1 MSDSTHTARTRAL
14 VAEFFREMATTGG
27 DPAAYFAGTVHWDIP
42 GATGI
47 VPWIGPRTGKAQVA
61 EFFARFGDY
70 LERDRFEVRRIIADG
85 PHAVVIGELRSRV
98 RATGR
103 IIESPFAVDITVQ
116 DGLITRYVMFED
128 SWRVAEA
135 TRP

>member
-1 MSDSTHTARTRAL
+1 MSERTQTEQTRAL
-14 VAEFFREMATTGG
+14 VAAFFQEMAATSG
-27 DPAAYFAGTVHWDIP
+27 DPVAYLADTVHWDIP

-47 VPWIGPRTGKAQVA
+47 VPWIGRRSGKAEAA

-70 LERDRFEVRRIIADG
+70 LEPDRFEVHRIVADG
-85 PHAVVIGELRSRV
+85 PHAVAIGELRSRV

-103 IIESPFAVDITVQ
+103 VIESPFAFDLTVH